1 MSEGSSSRPT
11 SRIAT
16 IPESWMNAIA
26 NVGVWYLGLIRPNR
40 GGSVPA
46 CPIVYITRDAAFVQA
61 SPTPMALLMMAITTN
76 HQPAPHSAWPST

>member
-1 MSEGSSSRPT
+1 MSAGCSSRPT

-26 NVGVWYLGLIRPNR
+26 NVGVWCFGWIRPNC

-46 CPIVYITRDAAFVQA
+46 WPIVYITRDAAFVQA
-61 SPTPMALLMMAITTN
+61 SPTPTALLMMAITTN
-76 HQPAPHSAWPST
+76 HQPAPHSAWPRT